1 MTAIVANNPFRL
13 SGGTGGIENV
23 ERIRCGDRN
32 AFVWLCRL
40 HDFIP
45 VAVAAHHELSAL
57 HVALRNHTSP
67 GFVPG
72 NSKRFVEE
80 GFVRN
85 YSLHL
90 YTTRGRNDHF
100 RVGIIDARRE
110 FVCSKAAEYHGV
122 DCPQAGAREH
132 CYSRLRDHRHVD
144 DHAIAFT
151 DTQAR
156 ERSRKTGYP
165 VAQFA
170 VSERF
175 ADTSD
180 RAVLDERWLIATA
193 LFNVKVEGVVTGVHF
208 AANEPAI
215 ERLAC
220 CRRAPCP
227 ISCTSGLLPRLRPR
241 NRQGLLMTGQTRPCR
256 DPVPMQFSARIISW
270 GGLYRS

>member
-1 MTAIVANNPFRL
+1 M
-13 SGGTGGIENV
+13 
-23 ERIRCGDRN
+23 
-32 AFVWLCRL
+32 
-40 HDFIP
+40 
-45 VAVAAHHELSAL
+45 
-57 HVALRNHTSP
+57 
-67 GFVPG
+67 
-72 NSKRFVEE
+72 
-80 GFVRN
+80 
-85 YSLHL
+85 
-90 YTTRGRNDHF
+90 
-100 RVGIIDARRE
+100 

-180 RAVLDERWLIATA
+180 RAVLDERGLIATA

-215 ERLAC
+215 ERLAAVVEHLVPFLVPVDC
-220 CRRAPCP
+220 FRGFAPE
-227 ISCTSGLLPRLRPR
+227 
-241 NRQGLLMTGQTRPCR
+241 TGR
-256 DPVPMQFSARIISW
+256 VF
-270 GGLYRS
+270 

>member
-32 AFVWLCRL
+32 AFVGLCRL
-40 HDFIP
+40 
-45 VAVAAHHELSAL
+45 
-57 HVALRNHTSP
+57 
-67 GFVPG
+67 
-72 NSKRFVEE
+72 
-80 GFVRN
+80 
-85 YSLHL
+85 
-90 YTTRGRNDHF
+90 
-100 RVGIIDARRE
+100 
-110 FVCSKAAEYHGV
+110 
-122 DCPQAGAREH
+122 Q
-132 CYSRLRDHRHVD
+132 DHRHVD

-215 ERLAC
+215 ERLAAVVEHLVPFLVPVDC
-220 CRRAPCP
+220 FRGFAPE
-227 ISCTSGLLPRLRPR
+227 
-241 NRQGLLMTGQTRPCR
+241 TGR
-256 DPVPMQFSARIISW
+256 VF
-270 GGLYRS
+270 

>member
-57 HVALRNHTSP
+57 HVALKNHTSS

-165 VAQFA
+165 VAHFA

-180 RAVLDERWLIATA
+180 RAVLDERGLIATA

-215 ERLAC
+215 ERLAAVVEHLVPFLVPVDC
-220 CRRAPCP
+220 FRGFAPE
-227 ISCTSGLLPRLRPR
+227 
-241 NRQGLLMTGQTRPCR
+241 TGR
-256 DPVPMQFSARIISW
+256 VF
-270 GGLYRS
+270 

>member
-1 MTAIVANNPFRL
+1 M
-13 SGGTGGIENV
+13 
-23 ERIRCGDRN
+23 
-32 AFVWLCRL
+32 
-40 HDFIP
+40 
-45 VAVAAHHELSAL
+45 
-57 HVALRNHTSP
+57 
-67 GFVPG
+67 
-72 NSKRFVEE
+72 
-80 GFVRN
+80 
-85 YSLHL
+85 
-90 YTTRGRNDHF
+90 
-100 RVGIIDARRE
+100 

-180 RAVLDERWLIATA
+180 RAVLDERGLIATA

-215 ERLAC
+215 ERLAAVVDQKPAGSFND
-220 CRRAPCP
+220 RSNAA
-227 ISCTSGLLPRLRPR
+227 
-241 NRQGLLMTGQTRPCR
+241 CR
-256 DPVPMQFSARIISW
+256 DPVPMQFSARIIAW